1 MKTNEDKLVKVSLM
15 GEIRHPVFGSY
26 KVDHHGVPRILPGTG
41 GITYSHKVGDC
52 CMDLVGDH
60 VEPGVSIHHSSK
72 RESDA
77 LMYLSCIGNEATVVS
92 GAAKGSVGWV
102 TGSHGGIE
110 NVIVDFKGKD
120 MDKMAIGDK
129 IQVKAVGQGL
139 KVEDYPDLFVMNLDP
154 KLFNRI
160 NLKKKG
166 KKLRVPVVTSIPAYL
181 MGSGIGSASAA
192 SGDYDI
198 MTADEEEYR
207 KLGLGKLRFGD
218 FVFLENCDNT
228 YGRGYLKGSASVGV
242 VVHSDCVK
250 MGHGPGVV
258 VVMTAKKDILEGV
271 IDPDAN
277 IVNLMK
283 DR

>member
-15 GEIRHPVFGSY
+15 GEIRHPVFGGY
-26 KVDHHGVPRILPGTG
+26 KIDHQGVPHILPGTC
-41 GITYSHKVGDC
+41 GITYSHRVGDY

-60 VEPGVSIHHSSK
+60 VEPGVSIYHSSK

-92 GAAKGSVGWV
+92 GDAKGAVGWV

-110 NVIVDFKGKD
+110 NVIVDFERKD
-120 MDKMAIGDK
+120 MERMVIGDK
-129 IQVKAVGQGL
+129 IQIKAVGQGL
-139 KVEDYPDLFVMNLDP
+139 KIEEYPDLHIMNLDP
-154 KLFNRI
+154 KL
-160 NLKKKG
+160 LKKMKVKMEG
-166 KKLRVPVVTSIPAYL
+166 ERLKVPVVTSIPAYL
-181 MGSGIGSASAA
+181 MGSGIGWPSAA

-198 MTADEEEYR
+198 MTADEGEYR
-207 KLGLGKLRFGD
+207 RLGLEKLRFGD

-228 YGRGYLKGSASVGV
+228 YGRGYLKGAASIGV

-258 VVMTAKKDILEGV
+258 VVMTAKREILEAV

-277 IVNLMK
+277 IANLM
-283 DR
+283 RV

>member
-1 MKTNEDKLVKVSLM
+1 MKTNEDKLVKISLM

-26 KVDHHGVPRILPGTG
+26 KIDHRGVPHILPGTS
-41 GITYSHKVGDC
+41 GITYSHRVGDS
-52 CMDLVGDH
+52 CMDLMGDH

-77 LMYLSCIGNEATVVS
+77 LMYLSCIGNEAKVVS
-92 GAAKGSVGWV
+92 GDAKGAVGWV

-110 NVIVDFKGKD
+110 NVIVDFESED
-120 MDKMAIGDK
+120 MEKMVIGDK
-129 IQVKAVGQGL
+129 IQIRAVGQGL
-139 KVEDYPDLFVMNLDP
+139 KIEEYPDLFLMNLDP

-160 NLKKKG
+160 KMKIEEEKLK
-166 KKLRVPVVTSIPAYL
+166 VPVVTSIPAYL
-181 MGSGIGSASAA
+181 MGSGIGWPSAS

-198 MTADEEEYR
+198 MTADEGEYR
-207 KLGLGKLRFGD
+207 RLGLEKLRFGD

-228 YGRGYLKGSASVGV
+228 YGRGYLKGSASIGV

-258 VVMTAKKDILEGV
+258 VVMTSKKDMLEAV

-283 DR
+283 

>member
-26 KVDHHGVPRILPGTG
+26 KIDHRGVPHILPGTC
-41 GITYSHKVGDC
+41 GITYSHRVGDC

-60 VEPGVSIHHSSK
+60 VEPGVSIYHSSK

-92 GAAKGSVGWV
+92 GDAKGAVGWV

-110 NVIVDFKGKD
+110 NVIVDFERED
-120 MDKMAIGDK
+120 MERMVIGDK
-129 IQVKAVGQGL
+129 IQIRAVGQGM
-139 KVEDYPDLFVMNLDP
+139 KIEEYPDLHVMNLDP
-154 KLFNRI
+154 KL
-160 NLKKKG
+160 LKKM
-166 KKLRVPVVTSIPAYL
+166 KLKMEGEKLKVPVVTSIPAYL
-181 MGSGIGSASAA
+181 MGSGIGWPSAA

-198 MTADEEEYR
+198 MTADEGEYR
-207 KLGLGKLRFGD
+207 RLGLEKLRFGD
-218 FVFLENCDNT
+218 FVFLEDCDNT
-228 YGRGYLKGSASVGV
+228 YGRGYLKGAASIGV

-258 VVMTAKKDILEGV
+258 VIMTAKKDILEAV

-277 IVNLMK
+277 IANLM
-283 DR
+283 RV